1 MSDTPEELTKTIV
14 ELKQEIVGWKQIVS
28 EIQDRKTLLDEFA
41 LAVAGKFEGRWDYTA
56 PEHAVEYARQTYV
69 LAGALLKRSRELKEG
84 KPNG

>member
-1 MSDTPEELTKTIV
+1 MSEELTKQLAGANSRID
-14 ELKQEIVGWKQIVS
+14 ELKALVKES
-28 EIQDRKTLLDEFA
+28 MDTKTLLDEFA

>member
-1 MSDTPEELTKTIV
+1 MSEELTKQLTKANSRID
-14 ELKQEIVGWKQIVS
+14 ELKALVKES
-28 EIQDRKTLLDEFA
+28 MDTKTLLDEFA

>member
-1 MSDTPEELTKTIV
+1 MSEDLTKQLAEANGKID
-14 ELKQEIVGWKQIVS
+14 ELKALVKES
-28 EIQDRKTLLDEFA
+28 MDTKTLLDEFA

>member
-1 MSDTPEELTKTIV
+1 MSEDITKQLAEANGKIDELNALVKASMDT
-14 ELKQEIVGWKQIVS
+14 
-28 EIQDRKTLLDEFA
+28 KTLLDEFA